1 MTTLVILALIAIW
14 ATVLIYPILRART
27 EGGFGDSIG
36 TFRRHLSVLER
47 AAPNSV
53 SPANRLRL
61 PQSPG
66 IPPYRPGV
74 RGRAGSGPARSV
86 PGRRYSPAAATAA
99 TVRRRKL
106 QRRRRD
112 VLFTLLTGMIG
123 SLLLGFIPGLSM
135 MLVVCA
141 GFVVL
146 LAGYVG
152 LLIRLRNLA
161 TEREMKLTLLP
172 PAPAQVALG
181 LSAAERKRM
190 AGGGGYTLPD
200 GYGAASDLLMRRPAN

>member
-1 MTTLVILALIAIW
+1 MILVLIAIW

-61 PQSPG
+61 PQSSG
-66 IPPYRPGV
+66 IPPYRPTV
-74 RGRAGSGPARSV
+74 RGRAGAGPASRSV
-86 PGRRYSPAAATAA
+86 AGRRYPTAAAPAATA
-99 TVRRRKL
+99 RRRKL

-146 LAGYVG
+146 LAGYIS

-172 PAPAQVALG
+172 APAPSQVALG
-181 LSAAERKRM
+181 LSAAERQRI
-190 AGGGGYTLPD
+190 AERGGYTLPD

>member
-1 MTTLVILALIAIW
+1 MVILVLIAIW

-61 PQSPG
+61 PPSS

-74 RGRAGSGPARSV
+74 PGRAGAGPATRSV
-86 PGRRYSPAAATAA
+86 AGRRYPPAAAPAA
-99 TVRRRKL
+99 TARRRKL

-135 MLVVCA
+135 MLVVFA
-141 GFVVL
+141 GFLIL
-146 LAGYVG
+146 LAAYIG

-161 TEREMKLTLLP
+161 NEREMKLTFLP
-172 PAPAQVALG
+172 GPAPAQVALG
-181 LSAAERKRM
+181 ASAAERQRI

-200 GYGAASDLLMRRPAN
+200 GYGAASELLMRRPAN